1 MAVLG
6 RALGR
11 VVAVAA
17 MLAMTAIGAVASP
30 CPPGTPPSTVEG
42 AWNGAWRAR
51 DARSAGGSAGVVLIV
66 GAGGSAI
73 GQFTFL
79 SGAMSRSGRYLGSIC
94 GSVVTFSLASGGEI
108 TLTLDGARLLGGF
121 RGPDPVLPA
130 NEGTIEMTRG

>member
-51 DARSAGGSAGVVLIV
+51 DARSAGVVLIV

-79 SGAMSRSGRYLGSIC
+79 SGAMSRSGRYLGGIC